1 MFALIPFLDHAQHPK
16 HSIYGQNRTMQSNKV
31 VITGIGIISSLGEG
45 LDAHWNA
52 FSTAGSEPRLEKEA
66 FAPYTVHPL
75 GEVDWGLQIPKRG
88 DQRQMETWQRLGTY
102 AAGLALD
109 DAGIKD
115 DEALCAS
122 MDMIVG
128 AGGGERDITVDMQI
142 LEEGRT
148 SNNRGVM
155 LNEKLSTELRPT
167 LFLAQLSNLL
177 AGNISIVH
185 KVTGSSRTFM
195 GEEGSGIAAIETA
208 AARIRSGQSTHALV
222 GGSYNC
228 EHFDM
233 ILGHEL
239 GGLLKHDG
247 WASLWERD
255 GTAGGGMISGSGGV
269 FLVLESAEH
278 AEKRGARAY
287 AEIASIESAQIRRDA
302 DDLEKTVRELVLA
315 SNGGKEPQ
323 YVVSGSSGAHAA
335 TAAEK
340 AALNGVSSAYRGI
353 TGLTGH
359 LREAQFPLALA
370 LAAISVWKGEAFAP
384 TSPSE
389 KAIDGTISEAI
400 VTTIGATRAEG
411 AAKLVRA

>member
-1 MFALIPFLDHAQHPK
+1 M
-16 HSIYGQNRTMQSNKV
+16 QNNKV

-45 LDAHWNA
+45 VDVHWNA
-52 FSTAGSEPRLEKEA
+52 FSKAGTEPRLEKEA

-75 GEVDWGLQIPKRG
+75 GEVDWSLQIPKRG

-102 AAGLALD
+102 AAGLALQ
-109 DAGIKD
+109 DAGMKD
-115 DEALCAS
+115 DEALCAT
-122 MDMIVG
+122 MDMVVG

-142 LEEGRT
+142 LDEGRT
-148 SNNRGVM
+148 RNDRGVM

-195 GEEGSGIAAIETA
+195 GEEGSGLSAIETA
-208 AARIRSGQSTHALV
+208 AARIRTAQSTHALV
-222 GGSYNC
+222 GGSYNA

-247 WASLWERD
+247 WAPLWQRD
-255 GTAGGGMISGSGGV
+255 GSAGGGMISGSGGV
-269 FLVLESAEH
+269 FLVLESADH
-278 AEKRGARAY
+278 AAKRGARAY
-287 AEIASIESAQIRRDA
+287 AEVAGIESAQIRRDSA
-302 DDLEKTVRELVLA
+302 DLTNTIRELILA
-315 SNGGKEPQ
+315 ANGGKDPS
-323 YVVSGSSGAHAA
+323 YVVSAASGAHEA
-335 TAAEK
+335 TGAEK
-340 AALNGVSSAYRGI
+340 TALDALSATYRGVS
-353 TGLTGH
+353 GLTGH

-384 TSPSE
+384 LDASE
-389 KAIDGTISEAI
+389 KDASGPISEAI
-400 VTTIGATRAEG
+400 VTAVGATRAEG
-411 AAKLVRA
+411 AAKLVRV

>member
-1 MFALIPFLDHAQHPK
+1 M
-16 HSIYGQNRTMQSNKV
+16 QNNKV

-45 LDAHWNA
+45 VDAHWNA
-52 FSTAGSEPRLEKEA
+52 FSKAGTEPRLEKEA

-75 GEVDWGLQIPKRG
+75 GEVDWSLQIPKRG

-102 AAGLALD
+102 AAGLALQD
-109 DAGIKD
+109 TGMKD
-115 DEALCAS
+115 DEALCAT
-122 MDMIVG
+122 MDMVVG

-148 SNNRGVM
+148 RNDRGVM

-195 GEEGSGIAAIETA
+195 GEEGSGISAIETA
-208 AARIRSGQSTHALV
+208 AARIRTGQSTHVLV
-222 GGSYNC
+222 GGSYNS

-247 WASLWERD
+247 WAPLWHRA
-255 GTAGGGMISGSGGV
+255 GSSGGGMVSGSGGV
-269 FLVLESAEH
+269 FLVLESADH
-278 AEKRGARAY
+278 AQKRGARAY
-287 AEIASIESAQIRRDA
+287 AEITHIESAQIHRSEA
-302 DDLEKTVRELVLA
+302 NLAKTVRDLILA
-315 SNGGKEPQ
+315 ANGGQNPA
-323 YVVSGSSGAHAA
+323 YVVSGASGAHNA

-340 AALNGVSSAYRGI
+340 TALDEISAAYRGI
-353 TGLTGH
+353 SGLVGH

-370 LAAISVWKGEAFAP
+370 LGAISVWKGEAFAP
-384 TSPSE
+384 LETSE
-389 KAIDGTISEAI
+389 KDAGGPISEAI
-400 VTTIGATRAEG
+400 VTTVGATRAEG

>member
-1 MFALIPFLDHAQHPK
+1 M
-16 HSIYGQNRTMQSNKV
+16 QNNKV

-45 LDAHWNA
+45 VDAHWNA
-52 FSTAGSEPRLEKEA
+52 FSKAGSEPRLERHA

-75 GEVDWGLQIPKRG
+75 GEVDWSLQIPKRG

-102 AAGLALD
+102 AAGLALQ
-109 DAGIKD
+109 DAGMKD
-115 DEALCAS
+115 DEALCAT
-122 MDMIVG
+122 MDMVVG

-142 LEEGRT
+142 LDEGRVR
-148 SNNRGVM
+148 NDRGVM

-195 GEEGSGIAAIETA
+195 GEEGSGLSAIETA
-208 AARIRSGQSTHALV
+208 AARIRTGQSTHALV
-222 GGSYNC
+222 GGSYNA

-247 WASLWERD
+247 WVPLWQRD
-255 GTAGGGMISGSGGV
+255 GSAGGGMISGSGGV
-269 FLVLESAEH
+269 FLVLENAEH
-278 AEKRGARAY
+278 AAKRGARAY
-287 AEIASIESAQIRRDA
+287 AEVAGIESAQIRRDNA
-302 DDLEKTVRELVLA
+302 DLANAVRELVLA
-315 SNGGKEPQ
+315 ANDGKNPS
-323 YVVSGSSGAHAA
+323 YVVSGASGAHAA

-340 AALNGVSSAYRGI
+340 AALDALSASYRGI
-353 TGLTGH
+353 SGMTGH
-359 LREAQFPLALA
+359 MREAQFPLALA

-384 TSPSE
+384 LDASE
-389 KAIDGTISEAI
+389 KDAGGSVSEAI
-400 VTTIGATRAEG
+400 VTIVGATRAEG
-411 AAKLVRA
+411 AAKLVRV

>member
-1 MFALIPFLDHAQHPK
+1 M
-16 HSIYGQNRTMQSNKV
+16 QNNKV

-45 LDAHWNA
+45 VDAHWNA
-52 FSTAGSEPRLEKEA
+52 FSKAGTEPRLEKEA

-75 GEVDWGLQIPKRG
+75 GEVDWSLQIPKRG

-102 AAGLALD
+102 AAGLALQ
-109 DAGIKD
+109 DAGIKG

-148 SNNRGVM
+148 RNDRGVM

-195 GEEGSGIAAIETA
+195 GEEGSGLSAVETA
-208 AARIRSGQSTHALV
+208 AARIRAGQSTHALV
-222 GGSYNC
+222 GGSYNS

-247 WASLWERD
+247 WAPLWSRD
-255 GTAGGGMISGSGGV
+255 GSAGGGMVSGSGGV
-269 FLVLESAEH
+269 FLVLESADH
-278 AEKRGARAY
+278 AAKRGARAY
-287 AEIASIESAQIRRDA
+287 AEVASIESAQTLRGDT
-302 DDLEKTVRELVLA
+302 DLQETVRNLVLA
-315 SNGGKEPQ
+315 ANGGENPA
-323 YVVSGSSGAHAA
+323 YVVSGASGAHKA
-335 TAAEK
+335 TSAEK
-340 AALNGVSSAYRGI
+340 AALDSLSASYRGI
-353 TGLTGH
+353 SSLTGH

-370 LAAISVWKGEAFAP
+370 LGAISVWKAQAFAP
-384 TSPSE
+384 LDATE
-389 KAIDGTISEAI
+389 KPADSAISEAI
-400 VTTIGATRAEG
+400 VTTVGATRAEG
-411 AAKLVRA
+411 VAKLVRA

>member
-1 MFALIPFLDHAQHPK
+1 M
-16 HSIYGQNRTMQSNKV
+16 QNNKV

-45 LDAHWNA
+45 VDAHWNA
-52 FSTAGSEPRLEKEA
+52 FSKAGSEPRLEKEA

-75 GEVDWGLQIPKRG
+75 GEVDWSLQIPKRG

-102 AAGLALD
+102 AAGLALQ
-109 DAGIKD
+109 DAGMKD
-115 DEALCAS
+115 DEALCAT
-122 MDMIVG
+122 MDMVVG

-142 LEEGRT
+142 LDEGRVR
-148 SNNRGVM
+148 NDRGVM

-195 GEEGSGIAAIETA
+195 GEEGSGLSAIETA
-208 AARIRSGQSTHALV
+208 AARIRTGQSTHALV
-222 GGSYNC
+222 GGSYNA

-247 WASLWERD
+247 WAPLWQRD
-255 GTAGGGMISGSGGV
+255 GSAGGGMVSGSGGV
-269 FLVLESAEH
+269 FLVLESADH
-278 AEKRGARAY
+278 AAKRGARAY
-287 AEIASIESAQIRRDA
+287 AEVAGIESAQIRRDNA
-302 DDLEKTVRELVLA
+302 DLANAIRELVLA
-315 SNGGKEPQ
+315 ANDGKNPS
-323 YVVSGSSGAHAA
+323 YVVSGASGAHAA

-340 AALNGVSSAYRGI
+340 TALDALSASYRGI
-353 TGLTGH
+353 SGLTGH
-359 LREAQFPLALA
+359 MREAQFPLALA

-384 TSPSE
+384 LDASE
-389 KAIDGTISEAI
+389 KDAGGPVSEAI
-400 VTTIGATRAEG
+400 VTIVGATRAEG
-411 AAKLVRA
+411 AAKLVRV